1 MWSSIYRYVFNLNS
15 WCKVHFLTL
24 FCAALPIATLL
35 SVKID
40 QPMLIRRKEAK
51 AYGTKKL
58 IEGKFIA
65 GERCLII
72 EDVVTTGSSVI
83 ETVNDLRSEGLRIED
98 AIVVVN
104 REQGGV
110 QNISK
115 QGIVLHSMF
124 TLSYLLDVLKKSG
137 KIEESMV
144 KAVADY
150 ISANQVT
157 GKPAA
162 NMKTRTM
169 MTFAERAGVTKSEVS
184 KTLFKIMEL
193 KKTNLCIAADLT
205 KSEDILNLVEQTGP
219 FICLLKTHVDII
231 EDFSLNFVNSLKSLA
246 EKHNFLIMEDRK
258 FADIGNTVS
267 LQYAKGSY
275 LISSWADLVTA
286 HSLPGAGILKGL
298 RSALNGNGSKTR
310 GVFLLSEMSSEGNLI
325 TPEYSAKTLEMAADN
340 NFSDFVS
347 GIVSQSSISSA
358 GLIQLTPGVK
368 IEEGVDS
375 LGQQYNTPEYIV
387 NEKGADIAVVGRGII
402 NAKNPEEMAKIYR
415 DRLWAAYVAR
425 LSK

>member
-1 MWSSIYRYVFNLNS
+1 
-15 WCKVHFLTL
+15 
-24 FCAALPIATLL
+24 
-35 SVKID
+35 
-40 QPMLIRRKEAK
+40 MLIRRKEAK

-58 IEGKFIA
+58 IEGRFHA

-72 EDVVTTGSSVI
+72 EDVVTTGSSII

-110 QNISK
+110 QNISQ

-157 GKPAA
+157 GKAPADA
-162 NMKTRTM
+162 NIKTRTM

-184 KTLFKIMEL
+184 KTLFKIMEM

-205 KSEDILNLVEQTGP
+205 KAEDILNLVEQTGP
-219 FICLLKTHVDII
+219 YICLLKTHVDII
-231 EDFSLNFVNSLKSLA
+231 EDFSVNFVNSLKSLA

-368 IEEGVDS
+368 IEEGVDR

-387 NEKGADIAVVGRGII
+387 SEKGADIAVVGRGII
-402 NAKNPEEMAKIYR
+402 MAKNPEEMAKIYR
-415 DRLWAAYVAR
+415 DRLWAAYVNR
-425 LSK
+425 ISK

>member
-1 MWSSIYRYVFNLNS
+1 M
-15 WCKVHFLTL
+15 
-24 FCAALPIATLL
+24 FCSALPIATLL

-58 IEGKFIA
+58 IEGKFTA

-72 EDVVTTGSSVI
+72 EDVVTTGSSII

-110 QNISK
+110 QNISQ

-124 TLSYLLDVLKKSG
+124 TLSYLLEVLKKSG
-137 KIEESMV
+137 RVEESTV

-157 GKPAA
+157 GKPVAS
-162 NMKTRTM
+162 NLKTRTT
-169 MTFAERAGVTKSEVS
+169 MTFAERADVTKSEVS

-205 KSEDILNLVEQTGP
+205 KAEDILNLVEQTGP
-219 FICLLKTHVDII
+219 YICLLKTHADII
-231 EDFSLNFVNSLKSLA
+231 EDFSVNFVNSLKSLA

-298 RSALNGNGSKTR
+298 RSALNGNSKTR

-325 TPEYSAKTLEMAADN
+325 TPEYSAKTLDMAADN
-340 NFSDFVS
+340 KYSDFVS
-347 GIVSQSSISSA
+347 GIVSQSSISSV

-402 NAKNPEEMAKIYR
+402 MAKNPKEMAKTYR
-415 DRLWAAYVAR
+415 DRLWAAYVER

>member
-1 MWSSIYRYVFNLNS
+1 
-15 WCKVHFLTL
+15 
-24 FCAALPIATLL
+24 
-35 SVKID
+35 
-40 QPMLIRRKEAK
+40 MLIRRKEAK

-58 IEGKFIA
+58 IEGKFCA

-72 EDVVTTGSSVI
+72 EDVVTTGSSII

-137 KIEESMV
+137 RVEESMV
-144 KAVADY
+144 KAVAEY

-157 GKPAA
+157 GKPVAS
-162 NMKTRTM
+162 NIKTRTN

-205 KSEDILNLVEQTGP
+205 KAEDILNLIEQTGP
-219 FICLLKTHVDII
+219 FICLLKTHADII
-231 EDFSLNFVNSLKSLA
+231 EDFSVNFVNSLKSLA

-298 RSALNGNGSKTR
+298 RSALNGNSKTR

-325 TPEYSAKTLEMAADN
+325 TPEYSAKTLEMAADSN
-340 NFSDFVS
+340 YSDFVS
-347 GIVSQSSISSA
+347 GIVSQSSITSV

-402 NAKNPEEMAKIYR
+402 MAKNPKEMAKIYR
-415 DRLWAAYVAR
+415 DRLWAAYVDR